1 MDSQHRYLIEDM
13 PYGLAFFESLAH
25 RVGVYVPVLIS
36 VISLLEVM
44 YEVEIARRKLH
55 PRSGHWRKRRWP

>member
-1 MDSQHRYLIEDM
+1 M